1 MAELGSSPVADYSKI
16 GQIGLHFQQR
26 AQQRSADEFKNVQ
39 IAFEQSN
46 EQLQSAKQ
54 QMMMLPEGV
63 AAQFS
68 EEIEKVLES
77 RATAILG
84 GSSVSTSQSTQE
96 FQNIAMAAAKIGAVN
111 KDLVSKY
118 EKVRQSAEYAKN
130 KEAYDLWYETA
141 NETISVQAAQGL
153 DGAAQLDFFQ
163 PPILQPDIDIIEHG
177 TALFQNAHNP
187 AQYRVPYNNAGGS
200 GVKFNEEGA
209 KSDAVSFIQKQY
221 DLGGSE
227 MAQDI
232 DYQSVQRLHGEA
244 KPDSILELISSYKD
258 IEDELTTR
266 GLKSSSD
273 VDALEGV
280 SASDKRRL
288 KSGLEFINSRQ
299 GVMDDTAAGFV
310 SSIRIADSHTPA
322 TTSKGGGV
330 ADDFGWSATTYENIL
345 SAATITKENLTP
357 GAPIGFVSTKGAAT
371 DSYGKGENM
380 RYYDGMT
387 FDGESY
393 MIRGYRPSAEWLASA
408 ASRTIDAEG
417 IKDALF
423 EGNFTEMLIPLSRVS
438 GDIPNA
444 ELQTMINLAEQNY
457 QMALKRAPAA
467 AAPVAPVA
475 PVANAEPTPGDDAS
489 ISAAEAVSGFMQGR
503 QRFSTNQANQT
514 GFGPR
519 RR

>member
-118 EKVRQSAEYAKN
+118 EKVRQSTEYAKN

-163 PPILQPDIDIIEHG
+163 PPILQPDIDIIEYG
-177 TALFQNAHNP
+177 TKLFQNAHNP
-187 AQYRVPYNNAGGS
+187 AQYSVRYNNAGGS

-244 KPDSILELISSYKD
+244 NPDSILELISSYKD
-258 IEDELTTR
+258 IEDELTTL

-288 KSGLEFINSRQ
+288 KSGLEFMNSRQ
-299 GVMDDTAAGFV
+299 GVMDDTATGLAN
-310 SSIRIADSHTPA
+310 SIRTPNSYTPA
-322 TTSKGGGV
+322 STSKGGGV
-330 ADDFGWSATTYENIL
+330 ADDFGWSATTYGNIL

-357 GAPIGFVSTKGAAT
+357 GAPIGFASTKGAAT
-371 DSYGKGENM
+371 DSYGQGETK
-380 RYYDGMT
+380 RYYDGMI

-393 MIRGYRPSAEWLASA
+393 MIRGYRPSREWLASIA

-423 EGNFTEMLIPLSRVS
+423 EGNFTEILMPLSLVS
-438 GDIPNA
+438 GDIPNT
-444 ELQTMINLAEQNY
+444 ELQTMMSLAEQNY
-457 QMALKRAPAA
+457 QIALKRAPAA
-467 AAPVAPVA
+467 AAPVA

-489 ISAAEAVSGFMQGR
+489 ISAAEAISGWMNSHPR
-503 QRFSTNQANQT
+503 ASQAKQT